1 MAGRIVLVSEDSNFF
16 EFIRTK
22 LELRKSDELFLFSFE
37 QIKNKFELFKSG
49 VIIINSEDNQD
60 KTLNLIKLLKKLPTI
75 IITFNEDETFK
86 KKCYRAGAFDY
97 IPLLTSDSEFRARM
111 IPALSV
117 ATLLEKNIQYRNL
130 LVNNNI
136 IDSKKE
142 VYTAYNE
149 ILDYYLSEIQSQS
162 LNAVLGA
169 IASNNNI
176 SENQIQEV
184 ISNNL
189 RRNDVLMTYAP
200 NKYFLLLFNINTETA
215 EKTWNKIIKGT
226 NIPIFAGFSQI
237 TNQTRQQLINEV
249 LNKLHI
255 AINHKKNV
263 ISKEQNPLIN
273 LSGIQNESTSQ
284 YNFKLFKQEFIK
296 NIEKIITPAFYN
308 IQLKYSAK
316 NIAIS
321 TNNPAKD
328 TYWEFAIKGKNS
340 TSVLKI
346 TTPGYTKIN
355 IDIECIKN
363 EHKDSKRITLEPNE
377 FELGLL
383 EDILN
388 QFVLEYKNI

>member
-215 EKTWNKIIKGT
+215 EKT
-226 NIPIFAGFSQI
+226 
-237 TNQTRQQLINEV
+237 
-249 LNKLHI
+249 
-255 AINHKKNV
+255 
-263 ISKEQNPLIN
+263 
-273 LSGIQNESTSQ
+273 
-284 YNFKLFKQEFIK
+284 
-296 NIEKIITPAFYN
+296 
-308 IQLKYSAK
+308 
-316 NIAIS
+316 
-321 TNNPAKD
+321 
-328 TYWEFAIKGKNS
+328 
-340 TSVLKI
+340 
-346 TTPGYTKIN
+346 
-355 IDIECIKN
+355 
-363 EHKDSKRITLEPNE
+363 
-377 FELGLL
+377 
-383 EDILN
+383 
-388 QFVLEYKNI
+388 